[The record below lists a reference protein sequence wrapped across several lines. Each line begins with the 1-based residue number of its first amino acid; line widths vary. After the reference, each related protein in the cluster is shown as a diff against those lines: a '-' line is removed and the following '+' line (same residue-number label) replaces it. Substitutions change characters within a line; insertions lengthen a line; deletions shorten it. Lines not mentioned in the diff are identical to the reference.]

1 MKLIFISLILFFISI
16 DARSQQ
22 SNYEKLRLIKNLD
35 RIAFGSCNKQFST
48 QDLWKDLIQQ
58 RPDLFIW
65 GGDNVYANT
74 TTAANILKS
83 YQLQNDVDDYRFFKS
98 ITPII
103 GTWDDH
109 DYGNNDEDGHFSLK
123 KISQEYALNFLE
135 EPLFSPRR
143 FRQGIYTSYNFGV
156 ARKKIKII
164 VLDNR
169 YFMNLEKTA
178 PLLGHQQWE
187 WLKREVATSDAS
199 LHLVVSG
206 LSVLSPSNP
215 SSEEWEDFPDERI
228 KLKSIMESRK
238 VPYLYL
244 TGDKH
249 FSSIFKKNGE
259 TEFMSSGMTHNTRLP
274 LRPWVRMKYPEPIF
288 IHNYGLID
296 FLWDKNSPLLN
307 LSIRSAEGVNLVQ
320 KKIKW
325 HNQAW
330 YEY

>member
-16 DARSQQ
+16 DAMSQQ

-58 RPDLFIW
+58 SPDLFIW

-83 YQLQNDVDDYRFFKS
+83 YQLQNDIDEYRFFKS

-143 FRQGIYTSYNFGV
+143 FRQGIYTSYSFGV

-164 VLDNR
+164 VL
-169 YFMNLEKTA
+169 
-178 PLLGHQQWE
+178 
-187 WLKREVATSDAS
+187 
-199 LHLVVSG
+199 
-206 LSVLSPSNP
+206 
-215 SSEEWEDFPDERI
+215 
-228 KLKSIMESRK
+228 
-238 VPYLYL
+238 
-244 TGDKH
+244 
-249 FSSIFKKNGE
+249 
-259 TEFMSSGMTHNTRLP
+259 
-274 LRPWVRMKYPEPIF
+274 
-288 IHNYGLID
+288 
-296 FLWDKNSPLLN
+296 
-307 LSIRSAEGVNLVQ
+307 
-320 KKIKW
+320 
-325 HNQAW
+325 
-330 YEY
+330 